1 MTIKMLT
8 ISEVFMRSIKLRQ
21 PALII
26 FFVCI
31 LLSPLKGFSN
41 TNKSS
46 LDILMVGKTLPDAQL
61 KSYGIDN
68 VEINSLKGKIKIIS
82 VVPQLNTPVC
92 DKQTHQFSEANN
104 GLDQYIDIITVST
117 NTPVGQYEFAKKA
130 NIHNLFFL
138 SDNLGFQFGRSTG
151 LLIEGMGVLR
161 RTIIIAD
168 KDNIIRY
175 VDFVPGGGL
184 PNINKALK
192 VASDLLKLSK
202 AKG

>member
-1 MTIKMLT
+1 MKSVTFK
-8 ISEVFMRSIKLRQ
+8 K
-21 PALII
+21 PALIL
-26 FFVCI
+26 FFIYI
-31 LLSPLKGFSN
+31 LLSPLKGFAN
-41 TNKSS
+41 TGNSS

-61 KSYGIDN
+61 KSYGIAN
-68 VEINSLKGKIKIIS
+68 VEISSLKGKIKIIS

-92 DKQTHQFSEANN
+92 DKQTHQFSETNN
-104 GLDQYIDIITVST
+104 GLDQHIDIITVST
-117 NTPVGQYEFAKKA
+117 NTPDGQYEFAKKA

-192 VASDLLKLSK
+192 AASDLLKLSK

>member
-1 MTIKMLT
+1 
-8 ISEVFMRSIKLRQ
+8 MRSITFTK
-21 PALII
+21 PALIL
-26 FFVCI
+26 FFICI
-31 LLSPLKGFSN
+31 LLPPIKGFAN
-41 TNKSS
+41 TGNSS

-61 KSYGIDN
+61 KSYGIAN
-68 VEINSLKGKIKIIS
+68 VEISSLKGKIKIIS

-92 DKQTHQFSEANN
+92 DKQTHQLSETNN
-104 GLDQYIDIITVST
+104 GLDQHIDIITVST
-117 NTPVGQYEFAKKA
+117 NTPDGQYEFAKKA

-168 KDNIIRY
+168 KENIIRY

-192 VASDLLKLSK
+192 AASDLLKLSK

>member
-1 MTIKMLT
+1 MRPITLT
-8 ISEVFMRSIKLRQ
+8 K
-21 PALII
+21 PALIL
-26 FFVCI
+26 FFICI
-31 LLSPLKGFSN
+31 LLSPLKGYPN
-41 TNKSS
+41 TGNNS

-61 KSYGIDN
+61 KSYGIAN
-68 VEINSLKGKIKIIS
+68 VEISSLKGKIKIIS

-92 DKQTHQFSEANN
+92 DKQTHQLSETNN
-104 GLDQYIDIITVST
+104 GLDQHIDIITVST
-117 NTPVGQYEFAKKA
+117 NTPDGQYEFAKKA
-130 NIHNLFFL
+130 NIHNLLFL

-192 VASDLLKLSK
+192 AASNLLKLYK

>member
-1 MTIKMLT
+1 
-8 ISEVFMRSIKLRQ
+8 MRSITFTK
-21 PALII
+21 PTLIL
-26 FFVCI
+26 FFICI
-31 LLSPLKGFSN
+31 LLHPLKGFSN
-41 TNKSS
+41 TFNSG

-61 KSYGIDN
+61 ESYGIAN
-68 VEINSLKGKIKIIS
+68 VDINSLKGKIKIIS

-92 DKQTHQFSEANN
+92 DKQTHQFSETNN
-104 GLDQYIDIITVST
+104 GLDQHIDIITVST
-117 NTPVGQYEFAKKA
+117 NTPAGQYEFAKKA

-202 AKG
+202 KG

>member
-1 MTIKMLT
+1 
-8 ISEVFMRSIKLRQ
+8 MRSLKFAK
-21 PALII
+21 PALILI
-26 FFVCI
+26 FIFI
-31 LLSPLKGFSN
+31 LSPPLKGFAN
-41 TNKSS
+41 TGNSS
-46 LDILMVGKTLPDAQL
+46 IDILMVGKTLPDAQL
-61 KSYGIDN
+61 KSYGIAN
-68 VEINSLKGKIKIIS
+68 VEISSLKGKIKIIS

-92 DKQTHQFSEANN
+92 DKQTHQFSESNN
-104 GLDQYIDIITVST
+104 GLDQHIDIITVST
-117 NTPVGQYEFAKKA
+117 NTPDGQYEFAKKA

-192 VASDLLKLSK
+192 AASDLLKLSK

>member
-1 MTIKMLT
+1 
-8 ISEVFMRSIKLRQ
+8 MRSLTLRQ
-21 PALII
+21 PALVL
-26 FFVCI
+26 FFICI
-31 LLSPLKGFSN
+31 LLSPLKGFTN
-41 TNKSS
+41 TGNSS

-61 KSYGIDN
+61 TSYGIAN
-68 VEINSLKGKIKIIS
+68 VEISSLKGKIKIIS

-92 DKQTHQFSEANN
+92 DKQTHQFSETNN
-104 GLDQYIDIITVST
+104 GLDQHIDIITVST
-117 NTPVGQYEFAKKA
+117 NSPDGQYEFAKKA

-168 KDNIIRY
+168 KKNIIRY

-192 VASDLLKLSK
+192 AASNLLKLSK
-202 AKG
+202 NKG

>member
-1 MTIKMLT
+1 
-8 ISEVFMRSIKLRQ
+8 MRSITIRQ
-21 PALII
+21 PALVI

-41 TNKSS
+41 TSNSS
-46 LDILMVGKTLPDAQL
+46 LDILKVGKTLPDAQL
-61 KSYGIDN
+61 KSYGIAN
-68 VEINSLKGKIKIIS
+68 VEISSLKGKIKIIS

-92 DKQTHQFSEANN
+92 DKQTHQLSETNN
-104 GLDQYIDIITVST
+104 GLDQHIDIITVST
-117 NTPVGQYEFAKKA
+117 NTPDGQYEFAKKA

-192 VASDLLKLSK
+192 AASNLLKLYK

>member
-1 MTIKMLT
+1 
-8 ISEVFMRSIKLRQ
+8 MRSITFTKH
-21 PALII
+21 ALIL
-26 FFVCI
+26 FFICI
-31 LLSPLKGFSN
+31 LLPPLKGFAN
-41 TNKSS
+41 TGNNS

-61 KSYGIDN
+61 KSYGIAN
-68 VEINSLKGKIKIIS
+68 VEISSLKGKIKIIS

-92 DKQTHQFSEANN
+92 DKQTHQFSETNN
-104 GLDQYIDIITVST
+104 GLDKHIDIITVST
-117 NTPVGQYEFAKKA
+117 NTPDGQYEFAKKA
-130 NIHNLFFL
+130 NIHNLIFL

-151 LLIEGMGVLR
+151 LLIEGVGVLR

-192 VASDLLKLSK
+192 AASDLLELSK
-202 AKG
+202 TKG

>member
-1 MTIKMLT
+1 MKSL
-8 ISEVFMRSIKLRQ
+8 KLRQ

-41 TNKSS
+41 TGNSS
-46 LDILMVGKTLPDAQL
+46 LDILMVGKTLPDAEL
-61 KSYGIDN
+61 KSYGNAN
-68 VEINSLKGKIKIIS
+68 VEIKSLKGKIKIIS

-92 DKQTHQFSEANN
+92 DKQTHQLSETNN
-104 GLDQYIDIITVST
+104 GLDQHIDIITVST
-117 NTPVGQYEFAKKA
+117 NTPDGQYEFAKKA

-168 KDNIIRY
+168 KENIIRY

-192 VASDLLKLSK
+192 AASDLLKLSK

>member
-1 MTIKMLT
+1 
-8 ISEVFMRSIKLRQ
+8 MRSIIFAK
-21 PALII
+21 PTLIL
-26 FFVCI
+26 FFICI
-31 LLSPLKGFSN
+31 LLHPLKGFSN
-41 TNKSS
+41 TGNSS

-61 KSYGIDN
+61 KSYGIAN
-68 VEINSLKGKIKIIS
+68 VEISSLKGKIKIIS

-92 DKQTHQFSEANN
+92 DKQTHQFSETNN
-104 GLDQYIDIITVST
+104 GLDQHIDIITVST
-117 NTPVGQYEFAKKA
+117 NTPDGQYEFAKKA

-168 KDNIIRY
+168 KENIIRY

-192 VASDLLKLSK
+192 AASDLLKLYK

>member
-1 MTIKMLT
+1 
-8 ISEVFMRSIKLRQ
+8 MRSITFTK
-21 PALII
+21 PALIL
-26 FFVCI
+26 FFICI
-31 LLSPLKGFSN
+31 LLSPLKGFTN
-41 TNKSS
+41 TGNSS

-61 KSYGIDN
+61 KSYGIAN
-68 VEINSLKGKIKIIS
+68 VEISSLKGKIKIIS

-92 DKQTHQFSEANN
+92 DKQTHQFSETNN
-104 GLDQYIDIITVST
+104 GLDQHIDIITVST
-117 NTPVGQYEFAKKA
+117 NTPDGQYEFAKKA

-192 VASDLLKLSK
+192 AASDLLKLSK
-202 AKG
+202 TKG